1 MMAVAFNDIS
11 PLTTEKNNG
20 GDMKEC
26 LACNRDI
33 PEHAS
38 TCPLCGVILAKWRP
52 RPPRIQPQPPTAA
65 EPWFA
70 DAALSKAMAAPQ
82 LAIPQ
87 TASKPALNRAM
98 VVAAIAI
105 SLLML
110 SAGAYA
116 LLAPLRKLV
125 LPVPNTVAKPSN
137 ASTDPIYDPLSDFD
151 LSIPLDSD
159 PIGIACNAGEFV
171 IGNRATP
178 WGFVRG
184 KWNGEEKWGF
194 EKVPVAESVY
204 NQKIAIQTVAWNG
217 TQYIGYCDG
226 AYFGNTHK
234 NVFTVHD
241 AKTLQ
246 LLKTY
251 PAPELIGGLVWDGKG
266 YWAGTRRNT
275 ENSGEPAYLYRLDEN
290 FNVVGKSSPPH
301 VGCQGLAWDGKYL
314 WWVDVFSDRIY
325 LLTSD
330 RGQVTTVHSYET
342 RFGYLSGV
350 GYDGKNIWVTEYD
363 NKQLHRLNPTLLA
376 AWSRGDF
383 KTSQYAAF
391 QGGEANPAT
400 SAPPPADPAAVAQL
414 LRKLREDSF
423 STRATAEELIKL
435 GAKEQAIEVLREMV
449 KDSDQSVRIR
459 ALSTLRDLGA
469 PINYDRYSRSSPIS
483 SDDAEVVDAV
493 AELRSDTLYGS
504 WKIHFGSELFSG
516 NASRQ
521 EGIITIPIFA
531 KYRISVSGGS
541 LTRSVV
547 KEYEASE
554 GINERRDQ
562 ELASGLGPGKYK
574 IEIFIHAQYVD
585 RAGTNKIL
593 NSSMPSL
600 EVEK

>member
-1 MMAVAFNDIS
+1 
-11 PLTTEKNNG
+11 
-20 GDMKEC
+20 MKEC

-33 PEHAS
+33 PDRAS

-52 RPPRIQPQPPTAA
+52 RPPRIQQQPPPPVAA

-70 DAALSKAMAAPQ
+70 EAALSKAMAAPQ
-82 LAIPQ
+82 LAVPQ
-87 TASKPALNRAM
+87 ADRKPGLNRAM
-98 VVAAIAI
+98 VIAGI
-105 SLLML
+105 ALALLVL

-116 LLAPLRKLV
+116 LLAPLRKLA
-125 LPVPNTVAKPSN
+125 LPTPTNVAKPSN
-137 ASTDPIYDPLSDFD
+137 TSISTNPISDPLSDFD

-159 PIGIACNAGEFV
+159 PLGIACNAGEFV

-178 WGFVRG
+178 WGFVRC
-184 KWNGEEKWGF
+184 KWDGEAKWEL
-194 EKVPVAESVY
+194 EKVPVKESIY
-204 NQKIAIQTVAWNG
+204 NQQIAIQTVAWNG

-241 AKTLQ
+241 PKTLQ

-275 ENSGEPAYLYRLDEN
+275 EDSGEPAFLYRLDES
-290 FNVVGKSSPPH
+290 FNIVGKSAPPH

-314 WWVDVFSDRIY
+314 WWVDVFSKRIY

-330 RGQVTTVHSYET
+330 KDQVTTVHSYET
-342 RFGYLSGV
+342 RFGYLSGIS
-350 GYDGKNIWVTEYD
+350 YDGKNIWITEYD
-363 NKQLHRLNPTLLA
+363 NKQLHRLNPKLLA
-376 AWSRGDF
+376 SWSGGDF
-383 KTSQYAAF
+383 KTSQYTAF
-391 QGGEANPAT
+391 SGGEANAAA
-400 SAPPPADPAAVAQL
+400 SASSTADPAAVAQL

-423 STRATAEELIKL
+423 GTRATAEELIKL
-435 GAKEQAIEVLREMV
+435 GAKEQAIGVLREMI
-449 KDSDQSVRIR
+449 KDSDQAGRVR

-469 PINYDRYSRSSPIS
+469 PVNYDRYTRSTAIS
-483 SDDAEVVDAV
+483 SDDAEVVDAA
-493 AELRSDTLYGS
+493 AELRGDTLYGS

-516 NASRQ
+516 SANRK

-531 KYRISVSGGS
+531 KYRVSVSGGS
-541 LTRSVV
+541 LTRSIV

-554 GINERRDQ
+554 GLNERRDQ
-562 ELASGLGPGKYK
+562 ELASGLGSGKYK
-574 IEIFIHAQYVD
+574 IEIFVHAQYVD

>member
-1 MMAVAFNDIS
+1 
-11 PLTTEKNNG
+11 
-20 GDMKEC
+20 MKEC

-33 PEHAS
+33 PDRAS

-52 RPPRIQPQPPTAA
+52 RPPRIQPSPPTSA

-70 DAALSKAMAAPQ
+70 DAALAKAIAAPQ

-87 TASKPALNRAM
+87 TDRKPGLNRTI
-98 VVAAIAI
+98 VIAAIALA
-105 SLLML
+105 LLVL

-116 LLAPLRKLV
+116 LLAPLRKLT
-125 LPVPNTVAKPSN
+125 LPAARNVANPSN
-137 ASTDPIYDPLSDFD
+137 TTTEPTYNPTSDFD
-151 LSIPLDSD
+151 MSIPLDSD
-159 PIGIACNAGEFV
+159 PLGIACNAGEFV

-178 WGFVRG
+178 WGFVRC
-184 KWNGEEKWGF
+184 KWDGDSKWEF
-194 EKVPVAESVY
+194 EKVSVKESVY
-204 NQKIAIQTVAWNG
+204 NQQIAIQTVAWNG
-217 TQYIGYCDG
+217 SQYIGYCDG
-226 AYFGNTHK
+226 AYFGGTSK

-275 ENSGEPAYLYRLDEN
+275 KDSGEPAYLYRLDER
-290 FNVVGKSSPPH
+290 FNVVGKRSSPH
-301 VGCQGLAWDGKYL
+301 VGCQGLAWDDKYL

-325 LLTSD
+325 LLTTEKD
-330 RGQVTTVHSYET
+330 QITTVHNYET
-342 RFGYLSGV
+342 RFGYLSGI

-363 NKQLHRLNPTLLA
+363 NKQLHRLNPNLLA

-383 KTSQYAAF
+383 KTSHYAAF
-391 QGGEANPAT
+391 PGGEANPAA
-400 SAPPPADPAAVAQL
+400 SASLPADPAAVAQL

-423 STRATAEELIKL
+423 GTRATAEELIKL
-435 GAKEQAIEVLREMV
+435 GAKEQAIEVLRAMI
-449 KDSDQSVRIR
+449 KDSDQAVRVR

-469 PINYDRYSRSSPIS
+469 PANYDRYSRSSPIS
-483 SDDAEVVDAV
+483 SDDAEVVDAT
-493 AELRSDTLYGS
+493 AELRSDTLYAS
-504 WKIHFGSELFSG
+504 WKIHFGSELFSVG
-516 NASRQ
+516 ATRQ
-521 EGIITIPIFA
+521 EGIITVPIFA
-531 KYRISVSGGS
+531 KYRITVSGGS

-574 IEIFIHAQYVD
+574 IEIFVHAQYVD